1 MRQERL
7 ALAAGASP
15 PHFANARHKEDIMH
29 RLFLIAAATMAL
41 GACKAETPSDPL
53 ELLGT
58 DTEWTVTDISGVP
71 VPAEVKVTI
80 LRPAPG
86 TIAGSSGCNRYT
98 GSAKTVDGRIEIGPL
113 AGTRMMCPE
122 PQMQAETAFLMT
134 IEKTTGL
141 RESGGVLEFTD
152 SAGDVVLKASK

>member
-1 MRQERL
+1 
-7 ALAAGASP
+7 
-15 PHFANARHKEDIMH
+15 MH

-58 DTEWTVTDISGVP
+58 NTEWTITDIAGAP
-71 VPAEVKVTI
+71 VPGDAKVTI
-80 LRPAPG
+80 LRPGVG

-122 PQMQAETAFLMT
+122 PQMQAETVFLAT
-134 IEKTTGL
+134 IDKTTGL
-141 RESGGVLEFTD
+141 RESGGVLEFID
-152 SAGDVVLKASK
+152 AAGDVVLKATK